1 MVVEL
6 GVGVFLALVG
16 VGTLIVSVGL
26 TAPPDEV
33 TKSLTVENKIS

>member
-6 GVGVFLALVG
+6 GVGVLLALVG

-33 TKSLTVENKIS
+33 MRSLTVENLV